1 MRETRAGIT
10 SAMSGCYQCG
20 GADARW
26 HGKNALALAARH
38 HDSSGHTT
46 WCEQVMSVRYGP
58 GMGDDTPA
66 AAAPAPATSN

>member
-1 MRETRAGIT
+1 
-10 SAMSGCYQCG
+10 MSGCYHCG

-38 HDSSGHTT
+38 HDSTGHTT

-58 GMGDDTPA
+58 ALGDDTQPA
-66 AAAPAPATSN
+66 AEPVQPVSN